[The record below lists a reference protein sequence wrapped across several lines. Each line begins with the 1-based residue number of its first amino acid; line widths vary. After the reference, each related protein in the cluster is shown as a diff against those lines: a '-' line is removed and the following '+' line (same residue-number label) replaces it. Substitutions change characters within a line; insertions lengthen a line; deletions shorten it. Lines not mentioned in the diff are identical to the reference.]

1 MGALELR
8 QEKLSWPMKGVF
20 TISRGSRTEQEVL
33 VVELGDGQQR
43 GRGECVPYKRYGET
57 FESVMTEIESLR
69 GSLATGLD
77 RETLR
82 SLLPSGAARNGLDCA
97 LWDLEA
103 KRAGKR
109 VWEIIGLPEPKGIVS
124 AYTLSLDTPEKM
136 GQAAKE
142 HAARPLLKLKLSGP
156 EDLERVRAV
165 RANAPE
171 SDIIVDAN
179 EGWEIEDYRKLAPEL
194 ADLRVSMIEQPLHA
208 DKDEAL
214 RGEARP
220 VKLCADESCHD
231 RSSLPAL
238 KGKYDVVNVKL
249 DKAGGLTEALD
260 LKRAAEAEGYGIM
273 VGCMMATSLAMAPA
287 MLVAEGADYVDLDG
301 PLWLA
306 EDQQPAIAFSGS
318 IMAAPKAALW
328 G

>member
-33 VVELGDGQQR
+33 LVELSDGQQR

-57 FESVMTEIESLR
+57 FESVMAEIESLR
-69 GSLATGLD
+69 GSLAAGLD
-77 RETLR
+77 RQTLKD
-82 SLLPSGAARNGLDCA
+82 LLPAGAARNGLDCA

-103 KRAGKR
+103 KRTGQR
-109 VWEIIGLPEPKGIVS
+109 VWDIIGLPEPKGIVS

-136 GQAAKE
+136 GEAAKQ

-194 ADLRVSMIEQPLHA
+194 VALRVSMIEQPLHA

-214 RGEARP
+214 RGEPRP

-287 MLVAEGADYVDLDG
+287 MLVAAGADYVDLDG

-318 IMAAPKAALW
+318 VMDAPEAALW

>member
-33 VVELGDGQQR
+33 VVELSDGQRR

-69 GSLATGLD
+69 GSLAAGLD
-77 RETLR
+77 RQALKD
-82 SLLPSGAARNGLDCA
+82 LLPAGAARNGLDCA

-103 KRAGKR
+103 KQTGRR
-109 VWEIIGLPEPKGIVS
+109 VWDILGLPEPQGIVS

-136 GQAAKE
+136 GEAAKE
-142 HAARPLLKLKLSGP
+142 NAARPLLKLKLSGP

-179 EGWEIEDYRKLAPEL
+179 EGWEIEDYRRLAPEL
-194 ADLRVSMIEQPLHA
+194 VSLRVSMIEQPLHA

-214 RGEARP
+214 RGEPRP

-318 IMAAPKAALW
+318 IMAAPEAALW